1 MHNALQTFDVI
12 FDNIGEVNNLVQQ
25 MIEKVEQVDHVAINV
40 AAISEEQAASSE
52 EILATST
59 TMVEQAH
66 RITGNSETVAEGAKE
81 LTESAEELA
90 DQVNMFRVDMSGLD
104 REDKV

>member
-1 MHNALQTFDVI
+1 
-12 FDNIGEVNNLVQQ
+12 
-25 MIEKVEQVDHVAINV
+25 
-40 AAISEEQAASSE
+40 
-52 EILATST
+52 
-59 TMVEQAH
+59 MVEQAH